1 MDLTPKQK
9 EILIAGGHASI
20 VANKDMFMK
29 NMPVILEALNSEFN
43 NDQVSRLLDMLFCI
57 NDEEINK
64 MPINNT
70 VFAMYRS
77 TKHERVA
84 THLIEG
90 TVESYNPITNKAVIS
105 YMSVK
110 TSRKYF
116 TDNTYE
122 TETEN
127 PTDFYEDKLVPSY
140 MTTTC
145 EKITEIANNTRL
157 AAAENSE
164 WIKGSQYL
172 NWVSELPPV
181 PQNH

>member
-1 MDLTPKQK
+1 MELSKKQQ
-9 EILIAGGHASI
+9 ELLIKAGHSSI
-20 VANKDMFMK
+20 TNNTNLFAK
-29 NMPVILEALNSEFN
+29 NMPIIIDALNTEFDSEAVN
-43 NDQVSRLLDMLFCI
+43 RLLDLLFCI
-57 NDEEINK
+57 NGESIYK
-64 MPINNT
+64 MPIGT
-70 VFAMYRS
+70 SVFAMYRS
-77 TKHERVA
+77 KKDERVA

-90 TVESYNPITNKAVIS
+90 TIESFNPITNKVVIS

-122 TETEN
+122 TESEIS
-127 PTDFYEDKLVPSY
+127 TDFFEDKLVPSY

-145 EKITEIANNTRL
+145 EKLKDIESNTRN
-157 AAAENSE
+157 AKENNE

-181 PQNH
+181 PENH